1 MIACEDERML
11 KCDAIEQFVL
21 KMNGFEV
28 HVR

>member
-21 KMNGFEV
+21 KMNEFEV